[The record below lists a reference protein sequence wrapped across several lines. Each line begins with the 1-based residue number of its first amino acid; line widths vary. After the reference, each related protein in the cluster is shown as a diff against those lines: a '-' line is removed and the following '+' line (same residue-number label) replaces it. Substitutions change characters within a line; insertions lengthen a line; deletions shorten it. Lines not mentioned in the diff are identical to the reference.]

1 MGRGCGFLKS
11 MAASPRPGDAGSL
24 APASAVARSPAPT
37 VGQEV
42 ESEGAELDPVG
53 QDLEKE
59 GRRWIWRIFGGESR
73 RRSRGGAAR
82 RGAGAARDRGDQV
95 DPVEAS
101 RIGWDPVGAT
111 RVGPGSSGKF
121 GRALSGPI

>member
-1 MGRGCGFLKS
+1 MAAVRRRNP
-11 MAASPRPGDAGSL
+11 AASPAPGDAGSL

-59 GRRWIWRIFGGESR
+59 GRRWIRRIFGGESR

-82 RGAGAARDRGDQV
+82 RGVGEGRLDRDRG
-95 DPVEAS
+95 
-101 RIGWDPVGAT
+101 
-111 RVGPGSSGKF
+111 PGGI
-121 GRALSGPI
+121 LSGSGSRWDSVGLGRQSREVREPVFGPYIGLL